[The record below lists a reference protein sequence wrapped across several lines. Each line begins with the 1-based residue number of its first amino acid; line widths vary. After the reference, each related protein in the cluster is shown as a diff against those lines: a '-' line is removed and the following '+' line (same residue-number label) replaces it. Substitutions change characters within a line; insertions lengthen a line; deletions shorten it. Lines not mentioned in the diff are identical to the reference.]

1 MAKLRE
7 LQKFELNALDI
18 CKDEE
23 YREKLKKWVQK
34 QKEPLDLYKLKK
46 LKDKIASHE
55 RKTGK

>member
-1 MAKLRE
+1 MANQRE

-55 RKTGK
+55 RKTRK